1 MVLQTGHELISHFVE
16 SLEFHPNGSAIIGMV
31 EEILANDSGEV
42 SPQQI
47 TSLKSLSNNNT
58 SLLIDFWILRAS
70 ILTEEGLEKEAM
82 RVFYEATQW
91 AVEDRVTWL
100 RIINF
105 FSSRQEYL
113 KASFFLVEAQEKLK
127 SEDFIQDEFVQL
139 VQQLENNLSLP
150 PGILSSD
157 SVLDEGTSEESVQEI
172 EVDYSDHFES
182 NVHTDSKI
190 SNSVTTEA
198 LNAWEQALE
207 CFKEGTDGNNLIYLQ
222 AFIHYAHSTVREL
235 LRLGGNFKAGLE
247 RQVAEFGLFD
257 YNNFFIKLN
266 RLRNAVI
273 HDNYSVSKEE
283 AISIHSKLTELF
295 NDHFIID

>member
-1 MVLQTGHELISHFVE
+1 MQTRHELISQFVE
-16 SLEFHPNGSAIIGMV
+16 SLEFHPNGSAIIVIV

-47 TSLKSLSNNNT
+47 TSLKSLSNNNA

-82 RVFYEATQW
+82 QVFYQATQW
-91 AVEDRVTWL
+91 GVEDRVTWL
-100 RIINF
+100 RIIDF

-127 SEDFIQDEFVQL
+127 AEDLTQDEVVRL
-139 VQQLENNLSLP
+139 VQQLENNLALP
-150 PGILSSD
+150 PGIISSD
-157 SVLDEGTSEESVQEI
+157 SILDEIPPEESIQEI
-172 EVDYSDHFES
+172 EVEYSDPVES
-182 NVHTDSKI
+182 NVQTDSKV
-190 SNSVTTEA
+190 SNSVSTEA
-198 LNAWEQALE
+198 FNAWEQALE
-207 CFKEGTDGNNLIYLQ
+207 CFKEGTDENNLIYLQ

-257 YNNFFIKLN
+257 YNNFFLKLN

-273 HDNYSVSKEE
+273 HENYSVSKEE
-283 AISIHSKLTELF
+283 AIGIHSKLTELL
-295 NDHFIID
+295 NDHFSID